1 MKPPKTSRVPVETSP
16 RPKWHGIPKGQR
28 GIDELNIWLR
38 QARWELSVEHNETR
52 RGLLHSYALEIEKE
66 IERREGK

>member
-38 QARWELSVEHNETR
+38 QARWELSVEHNKIR
-52 RGLLHSYALEIEKE
+52 RLFLSHYILGIEKE
-66 IERREGK
+66 IERRTG